1 MKNLSI
7 KIVLAFLFMI
17 SCVFGAVDLNTA
29 SKKELMEIKGI
40 GATKAQAIID
50 YRNKTPFKSVDD
62 LKNVK
67 GFGEKTLQKVKK
79 EFIVKTD
86 SKDSEKK

>member
-7 KIVLAFLFMI
+7 KIVLAFLFMDFLCFWR
-17 SCVFGAVDLNTA
+17 SRFKYGKQKRA
-29 SKKELMEIKGI
+29 MEIKGI